1 MKKSISG
8 IYNPAHKLALLLLD
22 VAVIALAF
30 YIASRIRLLSDPDFF
45 GIEFLGITL
54 IFIVCL
60 FIGGGYTSSRLG
72 EKPKLPLNT
81 FFVVLAATIPNLIYI
96 YLLGP
101 EKFTAILGRGV
112 FPAATFC
119 FGIFAMAN
127 RIFLNFI
134 DRNQRHTHNVV
145 ILGSVEDFTDEEFL
159 PNTELKKIDS
169 LESSLTTQGRL
180 SAIVI
185 HPDYVPDS
193 DDQAKLID
201 YRLSGVPIFSLSDFY
216 EFFLFR
222 VPVEEINN
230 DWFIRTQGFTMLHSS
245 VATRVKR
252 AYDLFFAILLGLIS
266 LPVVVVAA
274 ILIKMS
280 SKGPILF
287 SQTRV
292 GIQGRPFKLYKLR
305 TMRIN
310 AEPEGAKW
318 AQSNDERVFPIGR
331 FLRKTRI
338 DELPQ
343 CWNIFKGEMSLI
355 GPRPERPEFTSQLS
369 QEIPYYDLRHIVK
382 PGLTGWAQ
390 VCYRYGSSTEDALR
404 KLQFDL
410 YYVKNY
416 SLLLDLNIL
425 LRTILVTTGR
435 RGR

>member
-1 MKKSISG
+1 MKRTISG

-22 VAVIALAF
+22 IAAIALAF
-30 YIASRIRLLSDPDFF
+30 YIASRIRLLTDPDFL
-45 GIEFLGITL
+45 GIEFLGITM
-54 IFIVCL
+54 IFIVSL
-60 FIGGGYTSSRLG
+60 FIGGAYTSSRLG

-81 FFVVLAATIPNLIYI
+81 LFVVLAATIPNLIYI

-112 FPAATFC
+112 FPVATVC
-119 FGIFAMAN
+119 FGVFAMAN

-134 DRNQRHTHNVV
+134 DKSQRQTRNV
-145 ILGSVEDFTDEEFL
+145 ILLGDQDGFTDEEFL
-159 PNTELKKIDS
+159 VNTKVTKIDS
-169 LESSLTTQGRL
+169 LQSSLAATGRL
-180 SAIVI
+180 GAIVI
-185 HPDYVPDS
+185 HPDYVPS
-193 DDQAKLID
+193 QYEQSKLID
-201 YRLSGVPIFSLSDFY
+201 YRLAGVPIFSLSDFY

-245 VATRVKR
+245 VAIRVKR
-252 AYDLFFAILLGLIS
+252 ASDLFFSILLGVIS
-266 LPVVVVAA
+266 LPILLVAA
-274 ILIKMS
+274 ILIKLT
-280 SKGPILF
+280 SKGPIIF

-292 GIQGRPFKLYKLR
+292 GFQGQPFKLYKLR
-305 TMRIN
+305 TMRLN

-318 AQSNDERVFPIGR
+318 AQSNDERIFPFGH

-355 GPRPERPEFTSQLS
+355 GPRPERPEFTSQLAK
-369 QEIPYYDLRHIVK
+369 EIPYYDLRHIVK

-410 YYVKNY
+410 YYIKNY

-425 LRTILVTTGR
+425 LRTIQVTMRLMGR
-435 RGR
+435 